1 MNIKTKI
8 ITFML
13 ALAMPMPCLSSDASP
28 FTQGDFTHVMVLE
41 GIPKEDLNQA
51 LDILSRYMKNFSPY
65 SMVSLEEANEMIGT
79 VPDKIKPALQEALA
93 ALLGMG
99 TEDNILNIPNLKVAW
114 IIPLQ
119 VRVVK
124 CQYPQA
130 RKATTQ

>member
-1 MNIKTKI
+1 
-8 ITFML
+8 ML
-13 ALAMPMPCLSSDASP
+13 ALTMPMPCLSSDALP

-41 GIPKEDLNQA
+41 GIPKEDLHQA

-79 VPDKIKPALQEALA
+79 VPDRIKSALQEALA
-93 ALLGMG
+93 TLLGMG

-119 VRVVK
+119 VRGGK
-124 CQYPQA
+124 MPIPTSQK
-130 RKATTQ
+130 RTTQ